1 LNPARA
7 KPWTSL
13 HGLGRED
20 VAGHLTGDSLKRRR
34 AVLTSISNR
43 LYSKNAVTFYKTASG
58 RSPVLDYI
66 RDLAKPE
73 RARLLEALDQIE
85 RHGFDA
91 VRVQFRQIEGK
102 LWEIRISAHR
112 VFYVLIDR
120 EEMVLLHAYKKQ
132 GQKLP
137 PKGA

>member
-1 LNPARA
+1 M
-7 KPWTSL
+7 K
-13 HGLGRED
+13 
-20 VAGHLTGDSLKRRR
+20 
-34 AVLTSISNR
+34 
-43 LYSKNAVTFYKTASG
+43 VTFYTTASG

-66 RDLAKPE
+66 RDLSKPE

-85 RHGFDA
+85 RYGFDA

-102 LWEIRISAHR
+102 LWEIRVSAHR
-112 VFYVLIDR
+112 VFYVLIQQ

-137 PKGA
+137 LREREVAMKRMKELLS